1 MSNERSPYEVA
12 KAFEEQWDKK
22 VKSISGVDRFFT
34 TKVAGHPDSYLLVNS
49 INALF
54 SGKSTN
60 PFEWIYHRVVDFVY
74 NQHQSKGETKK
85 KRIADMK
92 DAISNARSSKA
103 KLSIVTKLFSLADSP
118 SRGEIHEVFMGFLI
132 LKLIIASNSTQLDQ
146 LASSGS
152 FGFILHMLEIC
163 RGEIIVAVHRRKRLC
178 PIVYCVCVC
187 VCVCVCARVCACVC
201 VCEQHLCDH
210 VEEWESETH
219 GAL

>member
-1 MSNERSPYEVA
+1 MSNERPPYEVA
-12 KAFEEQWDKK
+12 KAFEEQWNKK

-34 TKVAGHPDSYLLVNS
+34 TKVAGHHDSYLLVNS

-74 NQHQSKGETKK
+74 NQHQSKGEKTQ
-85 KRIADMK
+85 RRVADMK

-103 KLSIVTKLFSLADSP
+103 KLSVVTKLFSSADDP

-152 FGFILHMLEIC
+152 FGFILHLLEIC
-163 RGEIIVAVHRRKRLC
+163 RGKIIMAVHERK
-178 PIVYCVCVC
+178 YCVP
-187 VCVCVCARVCACVC
+187 
-201 VCEQHLCDH
+201 
-210 VEEWESETH
+210 
-219 GAL
+219 